1 MVRIAR
7 SALRHG
13 VAPQDIVAAMRYAQD
28 VMVLRED
35 PSKWLYLGFNRS
47 GVPLEIISVVSEHD
61 GDELVIHAMTR
72 RKILWEGES
81 S

>member
-35 PSKWLYLGFNRS
+35 PSKWLYLGLQPVGS
-47 GVPLEIISVVSEHD
+47 
-61 GDELVIHAMTR
+61 TT
-72 RKILWEGES
+72 
-81 S
+81 